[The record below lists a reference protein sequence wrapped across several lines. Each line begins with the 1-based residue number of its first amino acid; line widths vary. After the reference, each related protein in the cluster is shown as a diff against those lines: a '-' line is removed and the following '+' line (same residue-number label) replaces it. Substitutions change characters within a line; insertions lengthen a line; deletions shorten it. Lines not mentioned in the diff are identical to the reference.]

1 MLNYSVGLK
10 RPFQDLGKLLIGI
23 ILSIIPIVNLIAMG
37 YALECVSTVLKK
49 KKSYALPEWKNFWRL
64 FIRGLAAGV
73 IGFVYALPALIIL
86 GVLMFNMIETF
97 MEISDPIVIITT
109 LLTNNAPLVLLGI
122 ILLLVSSFLTPL
134 AVINY
139 VKYDSFGAGFK
150 FSEVFSKISP
160 TYLLTWIITIV
171 YSFILGAI
179 LGIIP
184 YVGTG
189 IASFIAMITTY
200 TWIAEAYKG

>member
-139 VKYDSFGAGFK
+139 VKYN
-150 FSEVFSKISP
+150 
-160 TYLLTWIITIV
+160 
-171 YSFILGAI
+171 
-179 LGIIP
+179 
-184 YVGTG
+184 
-189 IASFIAMITTY
+189 
-200 TWIAEAYKG
+200 